1 MSFWSKIFG
10 RKKEKTPE
18 ETFAELKLG
27 DLVSVEYRHPKEI
40 GIVTGES
47 LTYTRLNHEEI
58 DNRKIRGTISSIR
71 NKDLPLKMMVV
82 EVSTY
87 ESPAMP
93 GTLRR
98 FLFLAEEI
106 SKIKRIE

>member
-1 MSFWSKIFG
+1 MSFWARIFKT
-10 RKKEKTPE
+10 KKEKTPQE
-18 ETFAELKLG
+18 VFSELKLG

-40 GIVTGES
+40 GILSGQS
-47 LTYTRLNHEEI
+47 LTFTRLNREEL

-71 NKDLPLKMMVV
+71 NKDLPLKMMIV
-82 EVSTY
+82 EVSTF

-93 GTLRR
+93 GTLRK

-106 SKIKRIE
+106 SKIKRID